1 MKKALLTT
9 TALVAL
15 SGVAS
20 AHSVGENSG
29 GTSHHTHAPTIVFH
43 GNANINYTI
52 PLKTAAGATPD
63 GTIGSD
69 VDLDVTMT
77 SAGQYSAKITYGL
90 ENVNTAT
97 GGIGN
102 ATLEVGTPFA
112 TIYVGQRDANGGA
125 DASDMFSEV
134 GDMSGIGT
142 DEDNTDWYIKLPFG
156 GWTVAASGYANDAII
171 GSNCG
176 ENPANALCVRAPGG
190 QSENTSIGLSGTVG
204 GLTITAGGMGDSG
217 GASVSTNLMGATVK
231 VAAAN
236 MMAGGTNTQET
247 GIAVSIPMGGMTL
260 DIDSSTTATG
270 DHWGVSATAPLAGVT
285 VTVGTG
291 SDENNKFKA
300 VGNMS
305 PNVKFHLEYESST
318 DNLTFDANDPTI
330 EAGVTYTVP
339 GTQGTTITASYSN
352 DDDDF
357 DAGTQVKM
365 AFNF

>member
-77 SAGQYSAKITYGL
+77 SAGQYSAKISYGL
-90 ENVNTAT
+90 ENVTTGT

-102 ATLEVGTPFA
+102 ATVEVGTPFA

-156 GWTVAASGYANDAII
+156 GWTVAASGYANDSAI
-171 GSNCG
+171 GTCPSTT
-176 ENPANALCVRAPGG
+176 LCTRAAGG

-305 PNVKFHLEYESST
+305 PNVKFHLEYESDT
-318 DNLTFDANDPTI
+318 TNLTFDPNDPTI

-339 GTQGTTITASYSN
+339 GTQGTTISASYSN

>member
-52 PLKTAAGATPD
+52 PLGDGAGTV
-63 GTIGSD
+63 GSD

-77 SAGQYSAKITYGL
+77 SAGQYSAKISYGL
-90 ENVNTAT
+90 EGNA
-97 GGIGN
+97 IGN
-102 ATLEVGTPFA
+102 ASIEVGTPFA

-125 DASDMFSEV
+125 DASDLYANI
-134 GDMSGIGT
+134 GDMTGIGT

-156 GWTVAASGYANDAII
+156 GWTVAASGYANDLII

-176 ENPANALCVRAPGG
+176 EIPANELCIRSPGG
-190 QSENTSIGLSGTVG
+190 QSDNTSIGLTGSVG
-204 GLTITAGGMGDSG
+204 NLNITAGGMGDSG
-217 GASVSTNLMGATVK
+217 GASVSTDLMGATVK

-236 MMAGGTNTQET
+236 ISAGGATTQET
-247 GIAVSIPMGGMTL
+247 GIALSIPMGGMTL
-260 DIDSSTTATG
+260 DVDSSTTATG
-270 DHWGVSATAPLAGVT
+270 DHWGVSATAPLGGVT

-291 SDENNKFKA
+291 SNENNTFKA
-300 VGNMS
+300 TGNMTPS
-305 PNVKFHLEYESST
+305 VKFHLEYET
-318 DNLTFDANDPTI
+318 DAGGATGANADDPTI
-330 EAGVTYTVP
+330 EAAVIYTVP